1 MMKISEIIKKLNDAF
16 AIYGDIPVTM
26 SILEVPGENIIEDIQ
41 ADDKSV
47 TLYDFEF

>member
-1 MMKISEIIKKLNDAF
+1 MMKISEVIKKLNYAF

-26 SILEVPGENIIEDIQ
+26 SILEVSGENTIENIQ
-41 ADDKSV
+41 ADNKSV